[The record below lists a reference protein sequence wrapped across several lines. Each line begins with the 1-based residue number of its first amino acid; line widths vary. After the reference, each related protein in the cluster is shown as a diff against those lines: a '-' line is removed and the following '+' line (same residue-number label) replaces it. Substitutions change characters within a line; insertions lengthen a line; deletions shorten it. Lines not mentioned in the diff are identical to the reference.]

1 MSQKNHSNSWGFYN
15 QWYSRGNN
23 RIVKVQSFPGA
34 TVDDMYHHIIPI
46 IRKKHS
52 HLIIHIGTN
61 DARNSNSRQILKKVL
76 SLKSFILE
84 TLPDVKSYLS
94 TLVLPTDDEKVILTN
109 KQLRE
114 HILDSRTDIFGNKNI
129 DNRGRSPWGLYFWY
143 R

>member
-1 MSQKNHSNSWGFYN
+1 M
-15 QWYSRGNN
+15 
-23 RIVKVQSFPGA
+23 QSFPGA

-46 IRKKHS
+46 IRKKLN

-84 TLPDVKSYLS
+84 TLPDGKSYLS
-94 TLVLPTDDEKVILTN
+94 TLVLPTDDEKVILSN

-114 HILDSRTDIFGNKNI
+114 HILDLRTDIFGNKNI
-129 DNRGRSPWGLYFWY
+129 DNRGRSP
-143 R
+143 

>member
-1 MSQKNHSNSWGFYN
+1 
-15 QWYSRGNN
+15 
-23 RIVKVQSFPGA
+23 
-34 TVDDMYHHIIPI
+34 MYHHIIPI
-46 IRKKHS
+46 IRKKLN

-94 TLVLPTDDEKVILTN
+94 TLVLHTDDEKVILTN

-129 DNRGRSPWGLYFWY
+129 DNRGRIP
-143 R
+143 